1 MRISHLLLLVLAVAV
16 GLAVGRERV
25 GQVFLVFFLTGVGEV
40 ILGATAVM
48 NLFKSVGAIGR
59 AETPAAY
66 LEAIAATA
74 LILAVAT
81 ATMCGLL
88 FVGGAILRA
97 LAIGP

>member
-1 MRISHLLLLVLAVAV
+1 MRISHLLFLVGVVAI

-40 ILGATAVM
+40 ILGTTAIM

-59 AETPAAY
+59 AETPSAY
-66 LEAIAATA
+66 IEAIAATA

-88 FVGGAILRA
+88 VLGGTVLRS
-97 LAIGP
+97 LAV